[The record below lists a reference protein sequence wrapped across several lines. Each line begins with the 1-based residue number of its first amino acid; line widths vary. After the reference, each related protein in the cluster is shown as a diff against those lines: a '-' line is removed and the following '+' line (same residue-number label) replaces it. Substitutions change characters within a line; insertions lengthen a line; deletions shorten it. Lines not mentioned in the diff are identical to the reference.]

1 MTWQLR
7 TRAFPLDRPLVMGIV
22 NVTPDSF
29 SDGGQFTSASEA
41 VAHGRRLS
49 DEGADL
55 LDVGGESTRPGAAEV
70 SIDEELTR
78 VMPVVEALSADGL
91 VVSIDTSKPEV
102 AAAAL
107 NAGAEA
113 INDVTGFRDPD
124 MRSVAVDQRPGVVVM
139 HMAGSPRIMQDDPR
153 YDDVVAEVGTYL
165 TTQARLL
172 ESEGLSSNRICIDPG
187 IGFGKTTE
195 HNLALLG
202 GTRFLAELGYP
213 LMIGASRK
221 RFIGHLL
228 GVESTDDRDIATAI
242 LSGLV
247 TQRGANVIRVHNV
260 RLSRQAA
267 LLSSAI
273 VAHT

>member
-7 TRAFPLDRPLVMGIV
+7 TRALPLDRPLLMGIV

-29 SDGGQFTSASEA
+29 SDGGQFASAGEA
-41 VAHGRRLS
+41 VAHGRRLA

-70 SIDEELTR
+70 SVDEELTR
-78 VMPVVEALSADGL
+78 ILPVVEILSADGL

-107 NAGAEA
+107 DAGAEV
-113 INDVTGFRDPD
+113 INDVTGFRDPV
-124 MRSVAVDQRPGVVVM
+124 MRSVAVDRQPGVVVM
-139 HMAGSPRIMQDDPR
+139 HMAGSPRTMQHDPQ

-165 TTQARLL
+165 TTQAQLL
-172 ESEGLSSNRICIDPG
+172 EGEGLSSNRICIDPG
-187 IGFGKTTE
+187 IGFGKTTQ

-202 GTRFLAELGYP
+202 GTRRLCDLGYP

-221 RFIGHLL
+221 RFIGDLL
-228 GVESTDDRDIATAI
+228 EAESAEDRDIVTAI

-247 TQRGANVIRVHNV
+247 TQMGTNVIRVHNV